1 MLSAQNQTIAM
12 NYRNQLPSE
21 GRGSA
26 RVEYLGQS
34 IDRMIYEFMEEK
46 GIPGMT
52 LAIVQAP
59 YIPRVAGYGVTD
71 LDEGRLAAVRTLW
84 PAGPISQGFAAV
96 AALQLYEGGKLGL
109 DDKVSKYV
117 AGLPEAW
124 RDVTVRQL
132 LQHSTGIP
140 DYRSRPRFDVSA
152 ACTPRQLI
160 ESVAAEPLEFA
171 PGTDVRQSATNFL
184 LLAEVIERAS
194 GMPYRDFVKKN
205 QIERL
210 GLRQTFFGDELATV
224 KQEDVASSK
233 HLHELF
239 KRDPAYINPA
249 ETTVGYVERDGKLE
263 KAPAIGHSLKGFSDI
278 WASAE
283 DISHWD
289 IGLAGSVL
297 ISKPENR
304 ALVYGP
310 ATLADGR
317 VVPAMAGWQFY
328 AHPGLM
334 DIKGDVAGHSV
345 FLSRFTDPS
354 ELVCVTL
361 MANREG
367 VDLTNLARRI
377 AAAFD
382 AGKLGTG
389 SDDNLLYTY
398 ESQFGV
404 DETMARIEQQLQTLG
419 IPVFARF
426 DHAKNAEEVGLKMN
440 PAKVVVF
447 GAPKVGT
454 QLMVANPSIAV
465 ELPLRIAVWEDA
477 AGSVWAGFPRMGRL
491 GAEYGM
497 ADNPVIGNMEGLLEK
512 LVRKASNVY

>member
-1 MLSAQNQTIAM
+1 M
-12 NYRNQLPSE
+12 
-21 GRGSA
+21 
-26 RVEYLGQS
+26 
-34 IDRMIYEFMEEK
+34 K
-46 GIPGMT
+46 
-52 LAIVQAP
+52 
-59 YIPRVAGYGVTD
+59 
-71 LDEGRLAAVRTLW
+71 
-84 PAGPISQGFAAV
+84 GFA
-96 AALQLYEGGKLGL
+96 
-109 DDKVSKYV
+109 
-117 AGLPEAW
+117 
-124 RDVTVRQL
+124 
-132 LQHSTGIP
+132 
-140 DYRSRPRFDVSA
+140 
-152 ACTPRQLI
+152 
-160 ESVAAEPLEFA
+160 
-171 PGTDVRQSATNFL
+171 
-184 LLAEVIERAS
+184 
-194 GMPYRDFVKKN
+194 
-205 QIERL
+205 
-210 GLRQTFFGDELATV
+210 
-224 KQEDVASSK
+224 
-233 HLHELF
+233 
-239 KRDPAYINPA
+239 
-249 ETTVGYVERDGKLE
+249 
-263 KAPAIGHSLKGFSDI
+263 DI

-310 ATLADGR
+310 TTLADGR

-377 AAAFD
+377 ASAFD